1 MEARRRAGL
10 AARVLLALLSVG
22 VLAAAGSGWVLQQQ
36 LRTETVT
43 SNALTP
49 RSAPIPEGEP
59 FTALLVGLDARTDA
73 AGNP

>member
-22 VLAAAGSGWVLQQQ
+22 VLVAAGSGWVLHQQ
-36 LRTETVT
+36 LRTDTVT

-49 RSAPIPEGEP
+49 RPAPIPVILP
-59 FTALLVGLDARTDA
+59 
-73 AGNP
+73 